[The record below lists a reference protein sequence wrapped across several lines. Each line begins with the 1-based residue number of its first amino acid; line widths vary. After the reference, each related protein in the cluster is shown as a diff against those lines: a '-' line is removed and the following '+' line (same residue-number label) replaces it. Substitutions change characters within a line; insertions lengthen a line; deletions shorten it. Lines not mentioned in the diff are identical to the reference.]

1 MREHPHRLLSD
12 HPRAGTRTWRWP
24 PWWRCRLCPV
34 WSESPP
40 APSSAS
46 GSPNFG
52 AREALEAVSGMTEM
66 RMTHNWHWTT
76 SHRWSRPGWRWFRSG
91 RGRSKM
97 CLALSC
103 PDSSHRHGTLDTD
116 WRGSCQQSSLKMITN
131 WEFNKKYLIVRHGDK
146 LLAICESPLGLI
158 DPCSGPLLVFVRIS
172 RKLWC
177 LIFCLSMLI
186 FDLSSTIKKPEPEPA
201 LLLVIWLDCG
211 RHELVVLESALHYFA
226 EDQLLF
232 VSNFQMIS
240 FFLKWNHRWLPFRAS
255 WNSFQ

>member
-1 MREHPHRLLSD
+1 MLGLVLGVGRLDGAVDCVQSDQSLLLLLPLPRDHR
-12 HPRAGTRTWRWP
+12 T
-24 PWWRCRLCPV
+24 
-34 WSESPP
+34 
-40 APSSAS
+40 
-46 GSPNFG
+46 
-52 AREALEAVSGMTEM
+52 
-66 RMTHNWHWTT
+66 
-76 SHRWSRPGWRWFRSG
+76 SG
-91 RGRSKM
+91 RGKPWRPCQGWRRWGWLTIDIEPPVTDEVDLVEDGSVRAEEGVECVLR
-97 CLALSC
+97 CLA
-103 PDSSHRHGTLDTD
+103 PTPPTD
-116 WRGSCQQSSLKMITN
+116 MEHLTPTGGGAVSKVAWKCGQIENSTQN
-131 WEFNKKYLIVRHGDK
+131 LIVRRGDK

-201 LLLVIWLDCG
+201 LLLVIWFDCE

>member
-1 MREHPHRLLSD
+1 MLGLVLGVGRLDGAVDCVKSD
-12 HPRAGTRTWRWP
+12 QSLLLLLPLPRAPWASGWGKTWRP
-24 PWWRCRLCPV
+24 CQRWWRWGWLTVDIEPPV
-34 WSESPP
+34 TDEVDLVEDGSIRAEEGVECVLFCLAPTPP
-40 APSSAS
+40 TDMEHLTPT
-46 GSPNFG
+46 GG
-52 AREALEAVSGMTEM
+52 GAVSKVAWKCGHIENSTQ
-66 RMTHNWHWTT
+66 N
-76 SHRWSRPGWRWFRSG
+76 
-91 RGRSKM
+91 
-97 CLALSC
+97 
-103 PDSSHRHGTLDTD
+103 
-116 WRGSCQQSSLKMITN
+116 
-131 WEFNKKYLIVRHGDK
+131 LIVRRGDK

-201 LLLVIWLDCG
+201 LLLVIWFDCG